1 MHRTNQMETVP
12 IRIDRVVNSRLQEVD
27 FATVVFGSVFS
38 DHMFTAEFQD
48 GRWSEGLI
56 RPYGPIPLAP
66 NISALQYGVSVFEG
80 MKAHQSADGR
90 PLLFRARENA
100 RRLQRSAARL
110 AMPAV
115 PESLFLDGLRELVRL
130 DQAWIP
136 PAEMGAL
143 YIRPIDTSSSSL
155 PLLLAHISR
164 RRSTCWS
171 VSVTCARFR
180 EEPAT
185 QNLPATTPLRS
196 WQTRKPVTPDATR

>member
-1 MHRTNQMETVP
+1 MHRNNQIETAP
-12 IRIDRVVNSRLQEVD
+12 IRIDRAANPRLQEVD

-38 DHMFTAEFQD
+38 DHMFTPEFHD
-48 GRWSEGLI
+48 GRWSDGLI

-66 NISALQYGVSVFEG
+66 SISALQYGVSVFEG

-90 PLLFRARENA
+90 PLLFRAHENA

-143 YIRPIDTSSSSL
+143 YIPAD
-155 PLLLAHISR
+155 PLFHGPVDPSEASR
-164 RRSTCWS
+164 SI
-171 VSVTCARFR
+171 
-180 EEPAT
+180 
-185 QNLPATTPLRS
+185 
-196 WQTRKPVTPDATR
+196 PVHHL